1 MADINCAS
9 LWATVYIS
17 PLFRRN
23 FRDVHGDDFIR
34 LRWFY
39 GGGCSRKRDS
49 PAGTFENVFH
59 SSRARSFLSLSLSFD
74 LFFPSFAFFL
84 PPLHGSNERMRFMHI
99 LENNLN
105 YSWNRFFYGGR
116 VSMYKLWNFRIV
128 IIVIL
133 FLRWTNTLSSFE
145 SIYVKSEIR
154 SLDDLVKC

>member
-1 MADINCAS
+1 MP
-9 LWATVYIS
+9 LYGPRYIFPPCS
-17 PLFRRN
+17 AVIFVMYTETILFDCGDFMEEDAAGNEIRPRELSKTC
-23 FRDVHGDDFIR
+23 FTRPVLVHF
-34 LRWFY
+34 
-39 GGGCSRKRDS
+39 
-49 PAGTFENVFH
+49 
-59 SSRARSFLSLSLSFD
+59 SLSLSFD

-133 FLRWTNTLSSFE
+133 FLRWTDTLSSSE